1 MRTNQQRLRLQAGHS
16 TLWAALMPVL
26 AGLLA
31 VGAQAQA
38 PSVGLSSVRAQRIPN
53 PSLGSFPAQ
62 ANDHFAWSLAAGDFD
77 GDGRDDLATGI
88 PNDDGPTTAPVT
100 DGGGLIVSRF
110 LTLSGMSPVKFVRQ
124 SAALDPPEPFDRFGA
139 DGGYYSPN
147 NRGLASC
154 DFDGDGFGELAV
166 GIQLEETVGSN
177 NANQEGAVQVHYGK
191 ASGLE
196 GFGREFFTQNTAG
209 IPGETERFDAFGA
222 SLACGDFNGDGFED
236 LVVGV
241 PGEGIGTLNVSA
253 GMIVILPG
261 GSGGLASDFAYSLD
275 QDSSGVEGETN
286 DSDNFGECLAAG
298 DFDGDGFVDLAVGV
312 PGEDD
317 VGAVQIFFGSAS
329 GLDGAR
335 DLFWYDEDLG
345 GTRESSDEFGAVL
358 ASGDFDGD
366 GFDDLAI
373 GVPREEAGSGGGS
386 VDSGEVKIA
395 YGAAGGFNLA
405 RSQQFTQ
412 GSIPGSGETSQVGD
426 RFGAALA
433 VGDFDRDGRDDLAIG
448 APDEGISTA
457 DGMDGHVT
465 ILMGRSH
472 GISPSRAR
480 GLVAGRKGIPGS
492 FSEHNKNFG
501 WALAAGD
508 FDGDGHDDLAI
519 GAPFENLG
527 ALGDAGAQ
535 TILYGSLFAD
545 GFESGPGFEF
555 WSSVTP

>member
-1 MRTNQQRLRLQAGHS
+1 
-16 TLWAALMPVL
+16 MPPSYDVII
-26 AGLLA
+26 
-31 VGAQAQA
+31 VGAGSAGA
-38 PSVGLSSVRAQRIPN
+38 P
-53 PSLGSFPAQ
+53 
-62 ANDHFAWSLAAGDFD
+62 LAARLSEDPARSVLLLEAGPRFTGANYPPELRHGGILSAMLPGHACSWNLVATLGEGMVQPLPRGKVVGGSSAVNGTLFTRGHKADFD
-77 GDGRDDLATGI
+77 AWAR
-88 PNDDGPTTAPVT
+88 
-100 DGGGLIVSRF
+100 
-110 LTLSGMSPVKFVRQ
+110 
-124 SAALDPPEPFDRFGA
+124 
-139 DGGYYSPN
+139 
-147 NRGLASC
+147 
-154 DFDGDGFGELAV
+154 
-166 GIQLEETVGSN
+166 
-177 NANQEGAVQVHYGK
+177 EG
-191 ASGLE
+191 
-196 GFGREFFTQNTAG
+196 N
-209 IPGETERFDAFGA
+209 
-222 SLACGDFNGDGFED
+222 
-236 LVVGV
+236 
-241 PGEGIGTLNVSA
+241 
-253 GMIVILPG
+253 
-261 GSGGLASDFAYSLD
+261 
-275 QDSSGVEGETN
+275 
-286 DSDNFGECLAAG
+286 
-298 DFDGDGFVDLAVGV
+298 
-312 PGEDD
+312 
-317 VGAVQIFFGSAS
+317 
-329 GLDGAR
+329 
-335 DLFWYDEDLG
+335 
-345 GTRESSDEFGAVL
+345 DEFGAVL
-358 ASGDFDGD
+358 VSGDFDGD

-412 GSIPGSGETSQVGD
+412 SSIPGSGETSQIGD

-448 APDEGISTA
+448 APDEGIATA